1 MVARIPAGG
10 DKIAEETRSHVEA
23 RQVTHLSTD
32 WFVLGARTARKV
44 HWVSSRH
51 FLLVWL

>member
-1 MVARIPAGG
+1 MVTWIPAGG
-10 DKIAEETRSHVEA
+10 DKITEEMRSHVEA

-32 WFVLGARTARKV
+32 WFILGPRTGRKV
-44 HWVSSRH
+44 NWLSSRH

>member
-1 MVARIPAGG
+1 MVALIPAGG

-32 WFVLGARTARKV
+32 WFVLGPRTGRKV
-44 HWVSSRH
+44 NWVSSRH

>member
-1 MVARIPAGG
+1 MVAQILAGG

-23 RQVTHLSTD
+23 TQVTHLSTD
-32 WFVLGARTARKV
+32 WFVLGPRTGRKV
-44 HWVSSRH
+44 NWVNSRH